1 MVNTQNNF
9 IAPQKSKRIYIYARN
24 DQQTVVNTALI
35 WSVNRQIYITWSI
48 YTWEQQWIS
57 TATVLI
63 NEIHNYL
70 S

>member
-48 YTWEQQWIS
+48 YTWEQQ
-57 TATVLI
+57 
-63 NEIHNYL
+63 
-70 S
+70 